1 MMQDIIVTAISVGVP
16 SITSVVVGI
25 INYKTSAK
33 NSAKAS
39 ILQLIMEDRMDW
51 KDGKFPSNYQAVL
64 HEYDIYTKAGGNS
77 YCKERVEQYKAWY
90 AKVEGEWKNGRTL
103 ADTKEDTK

>member
-1 MMQDIIVTAISVGVP
+1 MEDIIVTAISVGVP
-16 SITSVVVGI
+16 SITSVVVGV
-25 INYKTSAK
+25 INHKTSAK

-64 HEYDIYTKAGGNS
+64 QEYDVYKKSGGNS
-77 YCKERVEQYKAWY
+77 YVSERVEQYKQWY
-90 AKVEGEWKNGRTL
+90 
-103 ADTKEDTK
+103 KEIQENRK